1 MNTILKC
8 CCESEG
14 MQQREEYKLDNL
26 VGNVHRNIAK
36 ILLQIGSRRIWAK
49 LLNPHGCFC
58 QTRQFWIHYGN
69 HLRERERKQGK
80 LSNQTWRKQ
89 ITTWI
94 KSYWIISLES
104 YNLEAYVQVEE
115 EGNGYSVSLGT
126 FSMHF
131 LGSKV
136 QTVLFKSFRG

>member
-14 MQQREEYKLDNL
+14 MQQREEYKLNNL

-58 QTRQFWIHYGN
+58 QTRQFWIHYGS
-69 HLRERERKQGK
+69 HLRERKEAGK
-80 LSNQTWRKQ
+80 V
-89 ITTWI
+89 I
-94 KSYWIISLES
+94 KLD
-104 YNLEAYVQVEE
+104 VEKA
-115 EGNGYSVSLGT
+115 NNH
-126 FSMHF
+126 MD
-131 LGSKV
+131 
-136 QTVLFKSFRG
+136 